1 MKIINL
7 IILVLLSV
15 SSITCG
21 KKETSIYP
29 KNGGTVR
36 IVTYNVG
43 SFSKYMDNSTFMIAG
58 MLKEADA
65 DIVGLNELDSVNTRH
80 MTNQISNLASAM
92 GGWNWHFG
100 RAIGYKNGAYGN
112 GIITPD
118 RILESHTVTLEK
130 GKGSE
135 QRSMAVA
142 ETEKFIL
149 CTAHLDH
156 KSDEARALQVKIIN
170 DWAESQNSEKPI
182 LLTGDMNA
190 GPESETLSLLMQSWD
205 VISSTDPTFSS
216 TKPSIC
222 IDYIFHLKKSGAI
235 KVLHSDV
242 MTEFSQGGD
251 VTKASDHLPVYVDI
265 EIE

>member
-7 IILVLLSV
+7 IALVLLSI
-15 SSITCG
+15 SSIACG
-21 KKETSIYP
+21 NKESSIYP
-29 KNGGTVR
+29 KNNGTVR
-36 IVTYNVG
+36 IITYNVG

-58 MLKEADA
+58 MLREADA

-100 RAIGYKNGAYGN
+100 RAMEYKNGAYGN

-118 RILESHTVTLEK
+118 RILKSYTVTLEK
-130 GKGSE
+130 GNGSE
-135 QRSMAVA
+135 QRSMAVV

-149 CTAHLDH
+149 GTAHLDH

-170 DWAESQNSEKPI
+170 DWAESQNPEKPI
-182 LLTGDMNA
+182 FLTGDMNA
-190 GPESETLSLLMQSWD
+190 SPESGTLSQIMQSWD
-205 VISSTDPTFSS
+205 VISSTDQTFSS
-216 TKPSIC
+216 TEPSIC

-235 KVLHSDV
+235 KVLGSDV
-242 MTEFSQGGD
+242 MTEFAQGGD
-251 VTKASDHLPVYVDI
+251 VAKASDHLPVYVDI
-265 EIE
+265 EID